1 MVVVGGP
8 AERTLLVCFSG
19 LGCHDTGHN
28 FDDGG
33 WTVCGENGPHGG
45 GVAKLAESVYFG

>member
-1 MVVVGGP
+1 MVVGGP
-8 AERTLLVCFSG
+8 AERVLLFRFSG
-19 LGCHDTGHN
+19 PEYHDKGHS
-28 FDDGG
+28 FDDVG